1 MPRLRLLAAA
11 EEPERL
17 LLDDDVLLVTLA
29 PDERLLLFTFVL
41 LVFTVLERSEVEL
54 RTFEPEVTALF
65 ATLLIARLTA
75 DPELFFVFESD
86 VLILAG
92 CAVVVLGTTGIVYVV
107 AERPVAVF
115 TAGDFSA
122 MLLIPSLLPRLRPV
136 ERELLPDDPDEP
148 DRCLPTLLLPVLP
161 LPEEDRVRSTDE
173 LLLVPVLEVPRT
185 RVAGTDLDE
194 VEVLFPRVIA
204 LLRVRVL
211 VVFAF
216 RSVPVLVR
224 LFVKPLLRGPFL
236 YNSAV
241 WLYLLLR

>member
-1 MPRLRLLAAA
+1 MAAA

-122 MLLIPSLLPRLRPV
+122 MLLIPSLLPRLRPD
-136 ERELLPDDPDEP
+136 ERELLPDEPDEP
-148 DRCLPTLLLPVLP
+148 DRCLPTLLPVLP

-173 LLLVPVLEVPRT
+173 LLLVPVLEVPRI

-204 LLRVRVL
+204 LPRVRVL

-216 RSVPVLVR
+216 RPVPVLVR